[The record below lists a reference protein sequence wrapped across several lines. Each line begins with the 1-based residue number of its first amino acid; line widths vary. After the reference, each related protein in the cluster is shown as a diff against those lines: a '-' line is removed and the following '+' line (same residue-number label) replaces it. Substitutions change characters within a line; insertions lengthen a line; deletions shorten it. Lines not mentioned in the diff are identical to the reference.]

1 MTAKDMSQVMYEK
14 LKCQVCETG
23 PTAGKSQWYQ
33 CLSHHQICQDCK
45 TAELTKCPCGR
56 MISSD
61 HCSLNEELLKLT
73 TMRFKCKNTKNG
85 CKETLSEEAMI
96 SHQIDCIYRL
106 VKCPRIV
113 CGTKVPFHELLE
125 HMNQKSDIFKS
136 YDFIDGKMILMTHE
150 LSKKNFENGNFS
162 LIPVKIA
169 NTSET
174 FFIMLRVVDGT
185 FYQWVHFLGSTI
197 EAKNYVYTLEYI
209 GTDDS
214 ERSNIYKARVVSID
228 ETKDSIIE
236 NSNCL
241 SMPFRSLKAHFVDQD
256 RNFRFSLKIWNMK
269 EEVKDENVESGISDD
284 DE

>member
-56 MISSD
+56 FISSE
-61 HCSLNEELLKLT
+61 HCSFSEELLKLT

-85 CKETLSEEAMI
+85 CKETLGEEAMI

-106 VKCPRIV
+106 VKCPRMA

-150 LSKKNFENGNFS
+150 LSKKNFENGNF
-162 LIPVKIA
+162 
-169 NTSET
+169 
-174 FFIMLRVVDGT
+174 
-185 FYQWVHFLGSTI
+185 
-197 EAKNYVYTLEYI
+197 
-209 GTDDS
+209 
-214 ERSNIYKARVVSID
+214 
-228 ETKDSIIE
+228 
-236 NSNCL
+236 
-241 SMPFRSLKAHFVDQD
+241 FRH
-256 RNFRFSLKIWNMK
+256 
-269 EEVKDENVESGISDD
+269 
-284 DE
+284 